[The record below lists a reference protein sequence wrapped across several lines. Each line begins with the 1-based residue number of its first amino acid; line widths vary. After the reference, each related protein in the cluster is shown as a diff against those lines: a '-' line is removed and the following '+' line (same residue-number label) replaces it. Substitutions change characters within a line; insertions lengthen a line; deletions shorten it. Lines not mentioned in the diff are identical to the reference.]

1 MNREIKFYDGDYE
14 IIFSNIFNI
23 YDNTLIIEKIAGF
36 KVEFKFLSDTESAP
50 KIETSSDNSARIM
63 TIKLFNFNSSLGVG
77 TIKRLPII
85 NLEQSQNDQVK
96 QIYFSIHSK
105 SLDNTTGFLQISVT
119 FYLK

>member
-36 KVEFKFLSDTESAP
+36 KVEFEFLSDTESAP